1 MNQSSFKLAVEDL
14 GKDYPGTVALDGV
27 SVGFAPGEVHALIG
41 KNGAGKST
49 LVKILAGSVAPSR
62 GRILCDG
69 MPVALRAPQD
79 AFDYGIAMVYQELSL
94 VPGLT
99 VAENILLGQ
108 GTKTAR
114 THRLGG
120 NLHPGRRCSRKAG
133 SRHRCSGAHRRFG
146 DSAAA
151 DRRNRQGHVL

>member
-1 MNQSSFKLAVEDL
+1 MSSFKLAVENL
-14 GKDYPGTVALDGV
+14 GKDYPGTVALDEV

-49 LVKILAGSVAPSR
+49 LVKILAGSVVPGR

-69 MPVALRAPQD
+69 VPVALRSPQD

-99 VAENILLGQ
+99 VAENICCWAGRQ
-108 GTKTAR
+108 SGADSSTGR
-114 THRLGG
+114 QPTHR
-120 NLHPGRRCSRKAG
+120 P
-133 SRHRCSGAHRRFG
+133 RRF
-146 DSAAA
+146 S
-151 DRRNRQGHVL
+151 QG